1 MIPNEEQNTR
11 FERWV
16 LFIRKN
22 FDTSSKEFLRYIWDL
37 YDTLI
42 NEIKQLKN
50 KNKKNGK
57 ANDEI

>member
-22 FDTSSKEFLRYIWDL
+22 FDTTSKEFLRYIWDL

-42 NEIKQLKN
+42 NEIKTLKN

>member
-1 MIPNEEQNTR
+1 MISNEEQNTR

-22 FDTSSKEFLRYIWDL
+22 FDTNSKQFLRYIWDL

-42 NEIKQLKN
+42 NEIKTLKN
-50 KNKKNGK
+50 KNKKHGK

>member
-1 MIPNEEQNTR
+1 MISNEEQNTR

-22 FDTSSKEFLRYIWDL
+22 FDTNSKQFLRYIWDL

-42 NEIKQLKN
+42 NEIKTLKN